1 MACRTA
7 SFGITVY
14 CEVPGARA
22 SNLCRQLTRAAPVWE
37 APEGE
42 STAVTTAPR
51 AVVSPVFLTMT
62 TTSSCAVAATTE
74 TEPAGGI
81 WRVVVTPGSVDV
93 VVVDAGREFAG
104 VDDPTVPGLVVVVD
118 EVVVVA

>member
-1 MACRTA
+1 
-7 SFGITVY
+7 
-14 CEVPGARA
+14 
-22 SNLCRQLTRAAPVWE
+22 
-37 APEGE
+37 
-42 STAVTTAPR
+42 
-51 AVVSPVFLTMT
+51 MT